1 MPKNLLYSLLI
12 LILFFG
18 CSSDDNSNNDAD
30 PTASGDTNILLII
43 ADDLGLDALNGYSEG
58 SIKPNTP
65 NLDDLAASGLVFN
78 NFWTNSVCS
87 PTRSTILTGKYGFS
101 TGVRSQGDEISSSET
116 SLQSYINQSNEYATA
131 IVGKWHL
138 SGNRFSLNPEDM
150 GIDYYAGLYSGAV
163 SDYYN
168 WNLTEDGVATAQTE
182 YATTKFTDL
191 AIDWVAAQTKPW
203 FLWLAYNAPHTPF
216 HAPPASMHSQGVLAT
231 DQASIN
237 ADPMPY
243 YMASIEA
250 MDFQI
255 GRLLSSMNTTERANT
270 IIIFMGDNGTPI
282 QVSQVPYGRGKAK
295 GTMYQ
300 GGVNTP
306 MIIGGK
312 GVSRTG
318 IDNNLVNSTDL
329 FATIASLSGV
339 IVTEINDSKDISPL
353 LTSSVENFRDYTY
366 AEYNDGTTD
375 EWTIRNTSYKL
386 IVNTD
391 GSQELYFLDDDP
403 YENQNLLSNT
413 LSIQAQ
419 AAKDLLEAK
428 LFEIRQ

>member
-1 MPKNLLYSLLI
+1 MLKHLVNSLLI
-12 LILFFG
+12 LILCFG
-18 CSSDDNSNNDAD
+18 CSPDDNSNNDAD
-30 PTASGDTNILLII
+30 PTDSGGTNILLII

-131 IVGKWHL
+131 VVGKWHL

-163 SDYYN
+163 GNYYN

-216 HAPPASMHSQGVLAT
+216 HAPPASMHSQGDLAT
-231 DQASIN
+231 DQASVN
-237 ADPMPY
+237 ADPMLY

-255 GRLLSSMNTTERANT
+255 GRLLSSLSTTERANT
-270 IIIFMGDNGTPI
+270 VILFMGDNGTPT
-282 QVSQVPYGRGKAK
+282 QVSQTPYGRGKAK

-318 IDNNLVNSTDL
+318 IDNNLINSTDL

-339 IVTEINDSKDISPL
+339 NVAEINDSKDISPL

-366 AEYNDGTTD
+366 AEYNDGTAD
-375 EWTIRNTSYKL
+375 EWTIRNTDYKL

-391 GSQELYFLDDDP
+391 GSQELYFLGDDP
-403 YENQNLLSNT
+403 YENENLLSNT
-413 LSIQAQ
+413 LSTQAQ
-419 AAKDLLEAK
+419 AAKDLLETK
-428 LFEIRQ
+428 LVEIRQ

>member
-1 MPKNLLYSLLI
+1 MPKNLLYSLFI
-12 LILFFG
+12 LVLLFS
-18 CSSDDNSNNDAD
+18 CSSADDNSEDPDPNDTEA
-30 PTASGDTNILLII
+30 TNILLII

-65 NLDDLAASGLVFN
+65 NLDALAANGLLFN

-87 PTRSTILTGKYGFS
+87 PTRSTILTGKYGFT
-101 TGVRSQGDEISSSET
+101 TGVRSQGDEISVNET

-138 SGNRFSLNPEDM
+138 SGNRFSVDPEDM

-168 WNLTEDGVATAQTE
+168 WNLTEDGVATTETE

-216 HAPPASMHSQGVLAT
+216 HAPPASMHSQGALAT

-255 GRLLSSMNTTERANT
+255 GRLLSSLTTTERANT
-270 IIIFMGDNGTPI
+270 VIIFMGDNGTPI
-282 QVSQVPYGRGKAK
+282 QVSQAPYGRAKAK

-318 IDNNLVNSTDL
+318 IDNNLINSTDL

-339 IVTEINDSKDISPL
+339 NVTEINDSKDISPL
-353 LTSSVENFRDYTY
+353 LSASSDNFREYTY

-375 EWTIRNTSYKL
+375 EWTIRNSNYKL
-386 IVNTD
+386 IVNTN
-391 GSQELYFLDDDP
+391 GSQELYSLADDP
-403 YENQNLLSNT
+403 YENNNLLTTT
-413 LSIQAQ
+413 LSTDAQ
-419 AAKDLLEAK
+419 SAKDWLEAK
-428 LFEIRQ
+428 LTEIRP

>member
-18 CSSDDNSNNDAD
+18 CSPDDNSNNDAD

-168 WNLTEDGVATAQTE
+168 WNLTEDGVVTTQTE

-191 AIDWVAAQTKPW
+191 AIDWVAAQTKPC

-216 HAPPASMHSQGVLAT
+216 HAPPAAMHSQGALAT

-250 MDFQI
+250 AWERTYPTTAFEYVFIDEQFMENYEADQIRGQLFLGFSGMTILIACLGLLGLASYTAEQRSKEISIRKVLGAKTQGLIGLLIKDFVILIVIAAIPASVLGYLAMI
-255 GRLLSSMNTTERANT
+255 GWLESFQFHITPGFT
-270 IIIFMGDNGTPI
+270 I
-282 QVSQVPYGRGKAK
+282 
-295 GTMYQ
+295 
-300 GGVNTP
+300 
-306 MIIGGK
+306 
-312 GVSRTG
+312 
-318 IDNNLVNSTDL
+318 
-329 FATIASLSGV
+329 FASVILGTIAITV
-339 IVTEINDSKDISPL
+339 
-353 LTSSVENFRDYTY
+353 LTTGYHARKAATANP
-366 AEYNDGTTD
+366 AQ
-375 EWTIRNTSYKL
+375 KL
-386 IVNTD
+386 R
-391 GSQELYFLDDDP
+391 SE
-403 YENQNLLSNT
+403 
-413 LSIQAQ
+413 
-419 AAKDLLEAK
+419 
-428 LFEIRQ
+428 

>member
-18 CSSDDNSNNDAD
+18 CSPDDNSNNDAD

-58 SIKPNTP
+58 SVKPNTP

-168 WNLTEDGVATAQTE
+168 WNLTEDGVVTTQTE

-191 AIDWVAAQTKPW
+191 AIDWVAAQTKLW

-216 HAPPASMHSQGVLAT
+216 HAPPAAMHSQGALAT

-255 GRLLSSMNTTERANT
+255 GRLLASLSTTERANT
-270 IIIFMGDNGTPI
+270 VIIFMGDNGTPI

-306 MIIGGK
+306 LVIGGK

-339 IVTEINDSKDISPL
+339 NISEINDSKDISPL
-353 LTSSVENFRDYTY
+353 LISSVENFRDYTY

-386 IVNTD
+386 AD
-391 GSQELYFLDDDP
+391 CKY
-403 YENQNLLSNT
+403 
-413 LSIQAQ
+413 
-419 AAKDLLEAK
+419 
-428 LFEIRQ
+428 

>member
-1 MPKNLLYSLLI
+1 MPKNLHYCLIALVLL
-12 LILFFG
+12 FS
-18 CSSDDNSNNDAD
+18 CSSEDDTTNDPD
-30 PTASGDTNILLII
+30 TTDTEETNILLII

-65 NLDDLAASGLVFN
+65 NLDALAATGLVFN

-101 TGVRSQGDEISSSET
+101 TGVRSQGDEILVNET

-163 SDYYN
+163 GDYYN

-182 YATTKFTDL
+182 YVTTKFTDL
-191 AIDWVAAQTKPW
+191 AIDWLATQTEPW

-216 HAPPASMHSQGVLAT
+216 HAPPASMHSQGILAT

-255 GRLLSSMNTTERANT
+255 GRLLSSMSTTERANT

-282 QVSQVPYGRGKAK
+282 QVSQTPYGRGKAK

-312 GVSRTG
+312 GVTRTG
-318 IDNNLVNSTDL
+318 IDNNLINSTDL

-339 IVTEINDSKDISPL
+339 NVSEINDSKDLSPL
-353 LTSSVENFRDYTY
+353 LSTTAANFRDYTY
-366 AEYNDGTTD
+366 AEYNDGITD
-375 EWTIRNTSYKL
+375 EWTIRGANYKL
-386 IVNTD
+386 IINTD
-391 GSQELYFLDDDP
+391 RSEELYFLNDDP
-403 YENQNLLSNT
+403 YENNNLLTAT
-413 LSIQAQ
+413 LSSEAQ

-428 LFEIRQ
+428 LAEIRQ